1 MLPPISP
8 TTQKKGKIMEIT
20 ANWRISVNKRSVASH
35 HFTMVGCLSGTF
47 TKDAI
52 GWTVIE
58 TYGARSYIM

>member
-1 MLPPISP
+1 
-8 TTQKKGKIMEIT
+8 MEIT

-58 TYGARSYIM
+58 TYGARSYIMRSYEYCRILLLKMSK

>member
-1 MLPPISP
+1 
-8 TTQKKGKIMEIT
+8 MEIT
-20 ANWRISVNKRSVASH
+20 VNWRISVNKRTIASH

-58 TYGARSYIM
+58 TYGARSYVM